1 MEQLYSKKFQDYMIN
16 NGGGILEFYQDTKKV
31 PVFNTF
37 LKLHIV

>member
-16 NGGGILEFYQDTKKV
+16 NGGGIFRILPGHEES

-37 LKLHIV
+37 